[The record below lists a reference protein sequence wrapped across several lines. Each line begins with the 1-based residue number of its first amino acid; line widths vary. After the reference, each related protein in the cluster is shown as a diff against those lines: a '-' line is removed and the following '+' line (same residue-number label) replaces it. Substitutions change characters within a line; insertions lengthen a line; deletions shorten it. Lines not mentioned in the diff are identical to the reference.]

1 MCVGLVRSKT
11 ARCISRHVCF
21 VPKMDIAHAINFRVF
36 LATSIKARSFGKNP
50 EFRLPNIPRLTIEK
64 RAHTQF
70 SQHRY
75 FSSAPIHSAKHLE
88 ILERIERGLR
98 KGKN

>member
-64 RAHTQF
+64 RAH
-70 SQHRY
+70 S
-75 FSSAPIHSAKHLE
+75 
-88 ILERIERGLR
+88 ILTAQMFFQRPDSLSKTSG
-98 KGKN
+98 NS